1 MSELRGMLEETVGRL
16 FGERVTKE
24 LIEAA
29 ERGDWPHGLWDAIEA
44 NGLTRPHLP
53 EDAGGAGGTWREAF
67 VILRAGR
74 PIGFAVVTRPPS
86 RGGGT
91 DADYRLSEFFVVAD
105 QRKLGVGR
113 EAALLLFSRFNG
125 RWEVT
130 EQSRNA
136 GAVQFWRRVIRLY
149 TKGRYTERAGNGE
162 VTHRFTS
169 ERAPT

>member
-1 MSELRGMLEETVGRL
+1 
-16 FGERVTKE
+16 VT
-24 LIEAA
+24 I
-29 ERGDWPHGLWDAIEA
+29 
-44 NGLTRPHLP
+44 HL
-53 EDAGGAGGTWREAF
+53 REARSVPADRLWIESVYRDYLDDLSADSTGLFPALQEEGHTDRDLLGGWFRDERSTPF

-74 PIGFAVVTRPPS
+74 PIGFAVVTRPVS
-86 RGGGT
+86 RGAGT

-113 EAALLLFSRFNG
+113 EAALLLFARFNG
-125 RWEVT
+125 KWEVT
-130 EQSRNA
+130 EQSRNT

-162 VTHRFTS
+162 ITHRFTS